1 MTAVHIE
8 GLSHSYGKTLALADI
23 NLEIAAGSTVG
34 LIGPDGVGKSTLL
47 ALIAGV
53 KRLQRGRIHV
63 LGGDLGRRKIRSALA
78 PRIAYMPQGLGR
90 NLYPTLSVQEN
101 IDFHG
106 RLFGLNR
113 AERQHRIRQ
122 LLEATGLA
130 PFPHRA
136 AGKLSGG
143 MKQKVSLCCAL
154 VHTPDL
160 LILDEPTTGVD
171 PLSRRQ
177 FWALVNDLRAQ
188 RPEMTVIVATA
199 YIDEAQQF
207 EELLAM
213 DAGRLLVSAPT
224 ATVLADA
231 GTDNLETAY
240 IRLLPPEKQSDGHG
254 LERTP
259 FVPDPALPPAIVAH
273 GLTKRFG
280 DFCAVDNVSFSI
292 QQGEIFGFLGS
303 NGCGKSTTMKMLTG
317 LLPAT
322 AGTGELLGV
331 PVSDTDDME
340 NRLRVGYMSQAFSL
354 YEELTV
360 RQNLEL
366 HARLYRLGG
375 RSAALVTAALQQ
387 FELAAVATVKPS
399 ALPLG
404 LRQRLQLA
412 AACLH
417 RPRVLILDEPTSGVD
432 PAARDGFWRYL
443 LQLSRTERITIFVS
457 THFMNEAARCDRI
470 SFMHRG
476 RVLAVGSPAE
486 LVAQYQAPSL
496 EAAFIKYLE
505 EDEARQGEAAA
516 FEGEA
521 LPSAVTEATAA
532 PPASGWLHFLK
543 KALRPQNP
551 EGEALPA
558 QNPQANEALPSGN
571 DEAQAEALPAENLRP
586 NEALP
591 VKNSSVS
598 RNDDRAA
605 RPGEALR
612 PASPQSDVERNR
624 AAPTEAL
631 PSGNDGAPAEALRSE
646 KPQSG
651 VELNKA
657 APTEALRPETPS
669 RAEALPSGNDEG
681 RAEALPSGNDE
692 GQAEALPSGNDE
704 GQAEALRSG
713 KPQSGV
719 ELNKALP
726 TEALRSQEGGALQ
739 SETADGIEALPAP
752 GEALPPAGREPAA
765 RPGSPGIALPAYR
778 PAPAPAGLGY
788 WFAMVGSFASR
799 ELKEFLRD
807 RVRLFFALFGPVLL
821 LIALGFG
828 MSFDVRDLD
837 FTVLDHD
844 GSQAS
849 RALVEP
855 FRGSPYFRQRES
867 DGRLSSGP
875 AATPA
880 PEAHEGFSARARDDE
895 ANAAIAMQRGLV
907 QLIIDIPPGYGA
919 QLQRGNRPE
928 VGFFIDGSQPFTASN
943 ISGYVQA
950 LVSGYA
956 RELLG
961 DRLPPNPAELEL
973 RYRYNQQFDSVFAVV
988 PGVLMLALILFP
1000 ATLSVVGVV
1009 REREIGSIANFITS
1023 PAGKGQFLLGK
1034 QLPYILI
1041 SYLAFLELLVLMLT
1055 AFGLSLKGSLL
1066 ALLLGSLLMLCA
1078 STAFGLLISCF
1089 VRSQVAAIVTTAV
1102 VSIVPV
1108 MSFSGF
1114 IFPLESLA
1122 GTGFPY
1128 FMGKAMPASWFLR
1141 ISIGTFTKGLTLWEL
1156 REEMAVLLGLALV
1169 YLGLAQLIL
1178 KKQER

>member
-154 VHTPDL
+154 VHTPAL

-259 FVPDPALPPAIVAH
+259 FVPDPAQPPAIVAH

-404 LRQRLQLA
+404 IRQRLQLA

-443 LQLSRTERITIFVS
+443 LQLSRSERITIFVS

-521 LPSAVTEATAA
+521 LRSAAPEATAA

-551 EGEALPA
+551 EGEALRP
-558 QNPQANEALPSGN
+558 ETPSG
-571 DEAQAEALPAENLRP
+571 P
-586 NEALP
+586 
-591 VKNSSVS
+591 
-598 RNDDRAA
+598 
-605 RPGEALR
+605 
-612 PASPQSDVERNR
+612 
-624 AAPTEAL
+624 
-631 PSGNDGAPAEALRSE
+631 EALRSE

-651 VELNKA
+651 VERNRA
-657 APTEALRPETPS
+657 APTEALRP
-669 RAEALPSGNDEG
+669 
-681 RAEALPSGNDE
+681 
-692 GQAEALPSGNDE
+692 
-704 GQAEALRSG
+704 
-713 KPQSGV
+713 
-719 ELNKALP
+719 
-726 TEALRSQEGGALQ
+726 QEGGALQ
-739 SETADGIEALPAP
+739 SETADGIEALPTP

-867 DGRLSSGP
+867 DGRLSSDP

-919 QLQRGNRPE
+919 QLQRGDRPE

-961 DRLPPNPAELEL
+961 DRLPPNPAELES